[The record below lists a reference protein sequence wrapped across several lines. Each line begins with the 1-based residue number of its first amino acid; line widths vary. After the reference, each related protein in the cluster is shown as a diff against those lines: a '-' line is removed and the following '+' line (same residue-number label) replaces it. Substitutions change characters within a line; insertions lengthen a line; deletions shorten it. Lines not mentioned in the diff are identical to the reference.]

1 MKVIE
6 ILLQGEAIPDIQVIV
21 VEGEDPHGR
30 HVLAKAAE
38 HRKAP
43 IMDGEFLVFVEDVDE
58 PLDLDCALPKTDE
71 GKPLRLHVHRCRSV
85 AVSVTFNGETAEHRF
100 GPGTTVETVKKWAAI
115 KRFGMTP
122 SDAAEHVL
130 QLTGSATRPEPDTHI
145 GSLVTAGNCAVRFD
159 LVPLKRVEGC

>member
-1 MKVIE
+1 VEVIE

-21 VEGEDPHGR
+21 VEGESVHGR

-38 HRKAP
+38 HRTAP
-43 IMDGEFLVFVEDVDE
+43 ITDGEFLVFVEDVDK
-58 PLDLDCALPKTDE
+58 PLDLDGALPKTDE

-85 AVSVTFNGETAEHRF
+85 AVAVTFNGETVEHRL

-130 QLTGSATRPEPDTHI
+130 QLAGSSTHPEPDTHI
-145 GSLVTAGNCAVRFD
+145 GSLVTGGNCAVRFD